1 MADWENVGRIK
12 GDKGDTGAQGIKG
25 DKGDKG
31 DKGGKGDK
39 GDTGAPM
46 IIEGSVASEGDL
58 PSQGQLGQ
66 AYIVDGDL
74 YVWK

>member
-12 GDKGDTGAQGIKG
+12 GEDGKDGEKGEKGD
-25 DKGDKG
+25 
-31 DKGGKGDK
+31 KGDK

-46 IIEGSVASEGDL
+46 IIEGSVASEEDL